1 MRLPAWMVLSIVAG
15 TASAMSE
22 ADPFDGT
29 WRLDIGQSHYES
41 DDPPREMTIIIATDG
56 ARVHYRSHAVGRDG
70 RSGDSEY
77 QADYDGIPVTVSGS
91 AGLMVPVALTRFGP
105 RIVDATYMRAFRVVA
120 SSRREIDQTGA
131 VMTITTQSKDALGRA
146 LTNIGVYRRVA
157 VCPAVSGLQAQ

>member
-1 MRLPAWMVLSIVAG
+1 VRLPIWMVLSMVAG
-15 TASAMSE
+15 TAFAMSE

-29 WRLDIGQSHYES
+29 WRFDRSQSHYES
-41 DDPPREMTIIIATDG
+41 GDPPREMTIIIATDG
-56 ARVHYRSHAVGRDG
+56 ARVHYRSHAVERDG
-70 RSGDSEY
+70 RSSDCEY

-91 AGLMVPVALTRFGP
+91 SGLMLPVALTRFGP

-131 VMTITTQSKDALGRA
+131 VMTVTTQSKDALGRA

-157 VCPAVSGLQAQ
+157 VGGDTRVRGHR